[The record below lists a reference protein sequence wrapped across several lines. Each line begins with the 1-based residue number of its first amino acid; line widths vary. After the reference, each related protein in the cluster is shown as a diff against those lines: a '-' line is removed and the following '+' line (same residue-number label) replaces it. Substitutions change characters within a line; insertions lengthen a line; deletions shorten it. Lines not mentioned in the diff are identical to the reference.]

1 MPARAVDKDLA
12 LRLETLRRDLGD
24 TVRIDQIADVVR
36 AMLTGLSGDINAAD
50 LKLYHELESLAI
62 YIHKARAEI
71 ASLRPREIQDRYIA
85 TATDEL
91 DAIVD
96 ATEVATNT
104 ILDATEQIEAVMAE
118 MPADLA
124 ERLGNVTTQIYE
136 ACNFQDITGQR
147 ITKVVRTL
155 KEIESKVEALVAAFG
170 PAIRTEEDHERMTA
184 ESEPRPLT
192 DEELLN
198 GPQLPHAA
206 SRQDEIDKLLASFD

>member
-1 MPARAVDKDLA
+1 MSGRAVDKDLA
-12 LRLETLRRDLGD
+12 LRLEALRRDLGES
-24 TVRIDQIADVVR
+24 VRIDQIADVVR
-36 AMLTGLSGDINAAD
+36 AMLTGMSGDISAAD

-71 ASLRPREIQDRYIA
+71 ASLRPQEIQDHYIA

-96 ATEVATNT
+96 ATEAATNN
-104 ILDATEQIEAVMAE
+104 ILDAAEQIENALADA
-118 MPADLA
+118 PPDLA
-124 ERLGNVTTQIYE
+124 ERLSSVTTQIYE

-147 ITKVVRTL
+147 INKVVKTL
-155 KEIESKVEALVAAFG
+155 KDIETKVEALVAAFG
-170 PAIRTEEDHERMTA
+170 PAIRAEEDHDRGAA
-184 ESEPRPLT
+184 EDDRPPT
-192 DEELLN
+192 DDDLLN